1 VGLLAAETEPCDGSE
16 RRHRAGGVLRVVV
29 VQDHPLLASA
39 IAVILEA
46 EPDLRVCGIARTGAD
61 AAVVA
66 RREKAAVVLMDF
78 HLPDMEGPAAANLIL
93 AMDPEVAIVFHSAED
108 SETALL
114 DAIDAGATA
123 YLTKSAT
130 ADQIVE
136 AVRRASIGEVLIPIS
151 LFAKALA
158 RRRTERA
165 EQLDR
170 DGLAAKFTVRELEV
184 LGLMARGLDT
194 TAMSQRL
201 GIARHTIEWHV
212 RHVIQKLK
220 VHSKLQAVISAA
232 HLGLID
238 LAEQ

>member
-1 VGLLAAETEPCDGSE
+1 MDPIRTSISWPGLVSARSSPASMERRMRAASGLLYPRKRSSTS
-16 RRHRAGGVLRVVV
+16 
-29 VQDHPLLASA
+29 
-39 IAVILEA
+39 
-46 EPDLRVCGIARTGAD
+46 
-61 AAVVA
+61 
-66 RREKAAVVLMDF
+66 
-78 HLPDMEGPAAANLIL
+78 AAN
-93 AMDPEVAIVFHSAED
+93 APSVSPSTRSGSRSWRKSGVAH
-108 SETALL
+108 ALL

-184 LGLMARGLDT
+184 LGLMAGGLDT

-201 GIARHTIEWHV
+201 GIAPHTIEWHV

-220 VHSKLQAVISAA
+220 VHSKLQAVISAV

-238 LAEQ
+238 LTDQ